1 MRQRVMPKFSMDSG
15 WPRACAA
22 LSQLV
27 ARGTEPQ
34 KVKPQGPQVSVQNP
48 TQEHGIIPPPRAQP
62 NTYLVTSGAEVGRTV
77 FLRAS
82 IQFLR
87 MPEVMAD
94 KV

>member
-1 MRQRVMPKFSMDSG
+1 MGAST
-15 WPRACAA
+15 A
-22 LSQLV
+22 LRDTGEV
-27 ARGTEPQ
+27 PPQ
-34 KVKPQGPQVSVQNP
+34 SPG
-48 TQEHGIIPPPRAQP
+48 QP
-62 NTYLVTSGAEVGRTV
+62 STYLVTSGAEMGRTV